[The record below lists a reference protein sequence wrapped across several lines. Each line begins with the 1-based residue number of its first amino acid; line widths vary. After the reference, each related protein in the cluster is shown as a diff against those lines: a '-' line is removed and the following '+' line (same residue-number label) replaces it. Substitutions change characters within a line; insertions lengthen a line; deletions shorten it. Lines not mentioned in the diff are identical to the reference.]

1 MEWNI
6 QGDRPIY
13 TQLVEQVT
21 LAIVSGDYAPGE
33 RLPSVRDLAV
43 QAEVNPNTMQRAL
56 SQLEEQGLL
65 YTQRTAGRFVT
76 QDTAVIQSAKQRLA
90 ARQVEEFLA
99 AEACAGDA
107 CTACCGAPAR
117 PVILACGPRPMLK
130 GVAALAER
138 YGVPCQVSLEERMG
152 CGVGACLV
160 CACKTADGRMKH
172 VCKDGPVFDSRE
184 VDWND

>member
-56 SQLEEQGLL
+56 SQLEEQELL

-99 AEACAGDA
+99 AMRRL
-107 CTACCGAPAR
+107 T
-117 PVILACGPRPMLK
+117 
-130 GVAALAER
+130 
-138 YGVPCQVSLEERMG
+138 Y
-152 CGVGACLV
+152 
-160 CACKTADGRMKH
+160 
-172 VCKDGPVFDSRE
+172 SRE
-184 VDWND
+184 EIIAMLEQAQ

>member
-56 SQLEEQGLL
+56 AQLPPCQG
-65 YTQRTAGRFVT
+65 GRCWSP
-76 QDTAVIQSAKQRLA
+76 SAKPGGRPQKPLTTRWA
-90 ARQVEEFLA
+90 APSNRA
-99 AEACAGDA
+99 
-107 CTACCGAPAR
+107 
-117 PVILACGPRPMLK
+117 
-130 GVAALAER
+130 
-138 YGVPCQVSLEERMG
+138 
-152 CGVGACLV
+152 
-160 CACKTADGRMKH
+160 
-172 VCKDGPVFDSRE
+172 
-184 VDWND
+184 WW